1 MEQRLS
7 KEQLE
12 LCHLLSLALHGKKA
26 GPPDP
31 EVDYSR
37 VVAIAQKHQ
46 VTPLLHPVLEEME
59 LPESVWN
66 IIDLRGEQAVRQ
78 SYRLLMLSRYVIRL
92 LQKHDIDAILL
103 KGSGTAAWYPVPEL
117 RKSGDV
123 DLLLKDETEAHRA
136 LEILNEKGFQTTGNQ
151 LAHHHIVCE
160 STDRISI
167 ELHMSLAEPF
177 DSEKIN
183 QYLAAQQVEYFTNRR
198 TVNSMGVAFQL
209 ASDGYHAFY
218 LILHMLQHYVRA
230 GFGIKLLCDW
240 VVFWESDVSD
250 DEKSKFLRLVKESK
264 TLGFAAMMT
273 RVCVRYLGLQEEKMD
288 FLLQESDTIQTEKRM
303 DLIEELMAEIF
314 EAEEFGHSGQDRMV
328 TLRGTKITDYVREFH
343 HQMKLTYPRA
353 GRIVVL
359 YPLLWVMTLCG
370 FLYRNRTLRKV
381 SGRQILQKA
390 KKRSQITEQMRL
402 FR

>member
-31 EVDYSR
+31 DVDYSR
-37 VVAIAQKHQ
+37 VIAIAQKHQ

-103 KGSGTAAWYPVPEL
+103 KGSGTAAWYPV
-117 RKSGDV
+117 
-123 DLLLKDETEAHRA
+123 
-136 LEILNEKGFQTTGNQ
+136 
-151 LAHHHIVCE
+151 VCE
-160 STDRISI
+160 SPDRISI

-177 DSEKIN
+177 DSVKIN

-218 LILHMLQHYVRA
+218 LLLHMLQHYVRA

-250 DEKSKFLRLVKESK
+250 DEKSKFLRLVRESK
-264 TLGFAAMMT
+264 TFGFAAMMT
-273 RVCVRYLGLQEEKMD
+273 RVCVRYLGLQEEKMA
-288 FLLQESDTIQTEKRM
+288 FLLQESDTIKAEKRM

>member
-1 MEQRLS
+1 M
-7 KEQLE
+7 
-12 LCHLLSLALHGKKA
+12 
-26 GPPDP
+26 
-31 EVDYSR
+31 
-37 VVAIAQKHQ
+37 
-46 VTPLLHPVLEEME
+46 
-59 LPESVWN
+59 
-66 IIDLRGEQAVRQ
+66 
-78 SYRLLMLSRYVIRL
+78 
-92 LQKHDIDAILL
+92 
-103 KGSGTAAWYPVPEL
+103 
-117 RKSGDV
+117 
-123 DLLLKDETEAHRA
+123 
-136 LEILNEKGFQTTGNQ
+136 
-151 LAHHHIVCE
+151 
-160 STDRISI
+160 
-167 ELHMSLAEPF
+167 
-177 DSEKIN
+177 
-183 QYLAAQQVEYFTNRR
+183 
-198 TVNSMGVAFQL
+198 
-209 ASDGYHAFY
+209 
-218 LILHMLQHYVRA
+218 
-230 GFGIKLLCDW
+230 
-240 VVFWESDVSD
+240 SD
-250 DEKSKFLRLVKESK
+250 DEKSKFLRLVKGSK